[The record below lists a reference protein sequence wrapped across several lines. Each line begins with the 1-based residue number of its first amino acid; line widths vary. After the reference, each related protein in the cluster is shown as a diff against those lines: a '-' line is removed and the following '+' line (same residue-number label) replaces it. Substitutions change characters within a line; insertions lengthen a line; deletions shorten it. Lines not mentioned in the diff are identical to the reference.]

1 MYCGGSGDGALE
13 EFKEPLG
20 GMDSHAVEAEHY
32 LR

>member
-1 MYCGGSGDGALE
+1 MEEAVTVALE
-13 EFKEPLG
+13 EFKAPLG